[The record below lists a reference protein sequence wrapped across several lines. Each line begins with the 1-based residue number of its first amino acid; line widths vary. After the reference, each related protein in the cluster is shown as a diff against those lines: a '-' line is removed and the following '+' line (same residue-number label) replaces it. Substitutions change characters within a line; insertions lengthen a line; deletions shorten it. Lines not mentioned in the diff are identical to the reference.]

1 MSRYLK
7 IGLFVTAVGIGT
19 VLYVMET
26 AERVGNG
33 QTYTVH
39 AYVPDATGLL
49 LDSSVRLAGV
59 EVGRLR
65 NIELD
70 GNRARL
76 TLEIRRDVQLYEDAV
91 IAKETQS
98 MLGTATVAIDPG
110 TGRGAM
116 LSDGAVIS
124 NVRQQASISDAVGN
138 ANLLAANAADLVGEI
153 STYLQDEETVAA
165 LNEIVQVTRET
176 VVATSELLEQ
186 NLELARS
193 SMQNI
198 ESFSVRLDAQSV
210 SVLQSVQDVLDTTV
224 RIAERLDSLVDDND
238 ESVSRSIDEL
248 EQSIDSLRTVMASF
262 EQTADNVEVITQRVR
277 DGEGNVGRLL
287 AEDQLYERIVNVTGQ
302 AEEFLDATIGL
313 GIQVGFQSEYLTQQ
327 LSTKDRFELRLV
339 PDPERKYYSVG
350 VVSVPG
356 LEERGA
362 DPEDSKELLF
372 NLQLARTWGPLTVR
386 AGVLESTG
394 GVGMDLRPVNQ
405 LELSAEAFDF
415 GADDG
420 VYLRGYGTVYPFY
433 DPESNNPL
441 NWLYLAGGVDDA
453 MNVYRRDYFVGAGV
467 RFSDRD
473 LRGLIGFV
481 PVN

>member
-7 IGLFVTAVGIGT
+7 IGLFVTVVGVGT

-26 AERVGNG
+26 AERVGTG
-33 QTYTVH
+33 QTYTIH

-70 GNRARL
+70 GDRARL
-76 TLEIRRDVQLYEDAV
+76 TLEIRRDVQLYDDAA

-98 MLGTATVAIDPG
+98 MLGTATVSLDPG
-110 TGRGAM
+110 TGVGAM
-116 LSDGAVIS
+116 LSDGAVIQ
-124 NVRQQASISDAVGN
+124 NVRQQATISDAVGN
-138 ANLLAANAADLVGEI
+138 ANVLAANAAELVGEL
-153 STYLQDEETVAA
+153 SAYLQDEQTVEA
-165 LNEIVQVTRET
+165 LNEIVQVTRQT
-176 VVATSELLEQ
+176 VVATSVLLEQ

-193 SMQNI
+193 SMQSI
-198 ESFSVRLDAQSV
+198 ESFSVRLDQRSV
-210 SVLQSVQDVLDTTV
+210 AVLQSVQDVLDSTV
-224 RIAERLDSLVDDND
+224 SIAARLDALVDENDEAVNRSIAELE
-238 ESVSRSIDEL
+238 ESIE
-248 EQSIDSLRTVMASF
+248 SLRTVLASF

-277 DGEGNVGRLL
+277 DGEGNVGRFL
-287 AEDQLYERIVNVTGQ
+287 AEDELYERVVHVTEQ
-302 AEEFLDATIGL
+302 AEEFLDSTIGL
-313 GIQVGFQSEYLTQQ
+313 GVQVGFQSEFLTQQ

-339 PDPERKYYSVG
+339 PGSQEKYYSAG

-362 DPEDSKELLF
+362 DPEDTKELLF

-394 GVGMDLRPVNQ
+394 GVGVDLRPIKRV
-405 LELSAEAFDF
+405 ELSAEAFDF
-415 GADDG
+415 GASNG
-420 VYLRGYGTVYPFY
+420 VYFRGYGALYPFY
-433 DPESNNPL
+433 DPESTNPL
-441 NWLYLAGGVDDA
+441 NWIYLSGGVDDA
-453 MNVYRRDYFVGAGV
+453 MDVYRRDYFVGAGV

-473 LRGLIGFV
+473 LRGLIGFI

>member
-7 IGLFVTAVGIGT
+7 IGLFVTVVGVGT
-19 VLYVMET
+19 ILYVMET

-39 AYVPDATGLL
+39 AFVPDATGLL

-70 GNRARL
+70 GDRARL
-76 TLEIRRDVQLYEDAV
+76 TLEIRRDVELFDDAM
-91 IAKETQS
+91 ISKETQS
-98 MLGTATVAIDPG
+98 MLGTATVAINPG
-110 TGRGAM
+110 TGQGAM
-116 LSDGAVIS
+116 LTDGSVIR
-124 NVRQQASISDAVGN
+124 NVRQDATISDAVGN
-138 ANLLAANAADLVGEI
+138 ANELAANAAQLVGEI
-153 STYLQDEETVAA
+153 SEYLQDEQTVQA
-165 LNEIVQVTRET
+165 LNEIVQVTRQT
-176 VVATSELLEQ
+176 VIATSDLLEQ
-186 NLELARS
+186 NLQLARS
-193 SMQNI
+193 SMQSI
-198 ESFSVRLDAQSV
+198 ESFSVRLDQRSV
-210 SVLQSVQDVLDTTV
+210 AVLDSVQEVLESTV
-224 RIAERLDSLVDDND
+224 SIAERLDALIDEND
-238 ESVSRSIDEL
+238 ESVGRSIAEL
-248 EQSIDSLRTVMASF
+248 EQSIESLRTVLSSF
-262 EQTADNVEVITQRVR
+262 EQTAENVEVVTQRVR
-277 DGEGNVGRLL
+277 DGEGNVGRFL

-302 AEEFLDATIGL
+302 AEEFLDATVGL
-313 GIQVGFQSEYLTQQ
+313 GIQVGFQSEYLTEQ

-339 PDPERKYYSVG
+339 PDPDQKYYSVG

-394 GVGMDLRPVNQ
+394 GVGLDLLPISR

-420 VYLRGYGTVYPFY
+420 VYLRGYGTLYPFY
-433 DPESNNPL
+433 DPESNNPI
-441 NWLYLAGGVDDA
+441 NWFYLAGGVDDA
-453 MNVYRRDYFVGAGV
+453 MDVYQRDYFVGAGV

-473 LRGLIGFV
+473 LRGLVGFV

>member
-7 IGLFVTAVGIGT
+7 IGLFVTVVGIGT

-33 QTYTVH
+33 QTYIVH

-224 RIAERLDSLVDDND
+224 RIAERLDTLVDDND

-473 LRGLIGFV
+473 LRGLVGFV

>member
-7 IGLFVTAVGIGT
+7 IGLFVTVVGIGT

-26 AERVGNG
+26 AERVGSG
-33 QTYTVH
+33 QTYIVH
-39 AYVPDATGLL
+39 AFVPDATGLL
-49 LDSSVRLAGV
+49 IDSSVRLAGV
-59 EVGRLR
+59 DVGRLR

-76 TLEIRRDVQLYEDAV
+76 TLEIRGDVQLYDDAV

-98 MLGTATVAIDPG
+98 MLGTATVSIEPG

-116 LSDGAVIS
+116 LSDGAVIN

-138 ANLLAANAADLVGEI
+138 ANLLAANAADLVSEL
-153 STYLQDEETVAA
+153 SAYLQDEQTVAA

-176 VVATSELLEQ
+176 VVATSALLEQ
-186 NLELARS
+186 NLDLARS
-193 SMQNI
+193 SMQSI
-198 ESFSVRLDAQSV
+198 ESFSVRLDQQSV
-210 SVLQSVQDVLDTTV
+210 SVLLSVQQVLDTTV
-224 RIAERLDSLVDDND
+224 SITERLDSLVDEND
-238 ESVSRSIDEL
+238 DSVNRSIRDL
-248 EQSIDSLRTVMASF
+248 EESIESLRTVMASF

-287 AEDQLYERIVNVTGQ
+287 GEDQLYERIVNVTGQ
-302 AEEFLDATIGL
+302 AEEFLDSTIGI
-313 GIQVGFQSEYLTQQ
+313 GVQVGLQSEYLTQQ
-327 LSTKDRFELRLV
+327 LATKDRFELRLV
-339 PDPERKYYSVG
+339 PDPEQKYYSVG

-362 DPEDSKELLF
+362 DPENSKELLY
-372 NLQLARTWGPLTVR
+372 NLQLARVWGPLTVR
-386 AGVLESTG
+386 AGVLENTG
-394 GVGMDLRPVNQ
+394 GVGLDLRPLDQ
-405 LELSAEAFDF
+405 IELSAEAFDF
-415 GADDG
+415 GADGG
-420 VYLRGYGTVYPFY
+420 VYLRGYGTLYPFY

-441 NWLYLAGGVDDA
+441 NWLFLAGGVDDA
-453 MNVYRRDYFVGAGV
+453 MDVYQRDYFVGAGV